1 MSKFQKKL
9 KRRRDLFKHT
19 TNYGESINKRKQFTI
34 QLSQNKREQ
43 QLIKRRNLN
52 NTNQTNTVS
61 QEKQKEKKTPTIDEL
76 PTLLKGIQSQDI
88 DEVKNNL
95 TSLRIMVS
103 EKDSPIDIIIEER
116 TLQILI
122 HFLYPQLD
130 NYIRFQ
136 TAWILTNLCS
146 GTTEQ
151 TLIVVELGFIPKLI
165 TLLDSEDANLI
176 EQGLWCL
183 GNIASD
189 CIQFRNEILKNEFI
203 IEKILQ
209 QFSKKYLTLNIT
221 KNAVWLLSQ
230 LFRRSPLPD
239 VSLVEMALPTISSLL
254 KSTNYS
260 VISDACWTFNY
271 ISNEGSDYIDAIL
284 EFDAIPILVQ
294 LLRNTRTQIQ
304 TPSLLT
310 ISNIVSGNNQQAQS
324 VLDEELLDNLKYLL
338 NDQQNHIRKET
349 LRILSNITAGTKSQI
364 RAVIKSGY
372 IKKIIDILKND
383 VWSIQKQALWV
394 LSNAVCEGSTKQV
407 NYILKC
413 NSLQLFCFFLC
424 RSEPKII
431 KICLDAIVKIL
442 QIGKDESEKNGSYI
456 NKYKLEMEEF
466 QILKDL
472 QRIAIHEV
480 KSISKIA
487 NYLIDFYFTNEQED
501 IENFD

>member
-1 MSKFQKKL
+1 MQTNKMSKFQKKL

-19 TNYGESINKRKQFTI
+19 TNYSDSINKRKQLTI

-43 QLIKRRNLN
+43 QLFKRRNFN
-52 NTNQTNTVS
+52 NTDQTNTVS

-76 PTLLKGIQSQDI
+76 PSLLKGIQSQDI

-103 EKDSPIDIIIEER
+103 EKDSPLDLIIEEG

-165 TLLDSEDANLI
+165 LLLDSGDANLI
-176 EQGLWCL
+176 EQV
-183 GNIASD
+183 
-189 CIQFRNEILKNEFI
+189 EI
-203 IEKILQ
+203 
-209 QFSKKYLTLNIT
+209 
-221 KNAVWLLSQ
+221 
-230 LFRRSPLPD
+230 
-239 VSLVEMALPTISSLL
+239 ALPTLSSLL

-260 VISDACWTFNY
+260 VISDVCWTFNY
-271 ISNEGSDYIDAIL
+271 ISNEGSDYIDAII
-284 EFDAIPILVQ
+284 EFDAIPVLIQ
-294 LLRNTRTQIQ
+294 LLRNTRTQIK

-310 ISNIVSGNNQQAQS
+310 ISNIVSGNHQQTQS

-338 NDQQNHIRKET
+338 NDHQNHIRKET

-364 RAVIKSGY
+364 KAVIKSGY
-372 IKKIIDILKND
+372 IKTIIDILKND

-394 LSNAVCEGSTKQV
+394 LSNAVCEGSAKQV
-407 NYILKC
+407 NYIIKC
-413 NSLQLFCFFLC
+413 NSLQLFCFFL
-424 RSEPKII
+424 RRTEPKLI
-431 KICLDAIVKIL
+431 KICLDALVKIL
-442 QIGKDESEKNGSYI
+442 QIGKDQSEKNGSYI
-456 NKYKLEMEEF
+456 NKYKMEMEEF

-472 QRIAIHEV
+472 QKLAIHEV

-487 NYLIDFYFTNEQED
+487 NYLIDFYFTNEQEE
-501 IENFD
+501 IGNFD

>member
-1 MSKFQKKL
+1 MQTNKMSKFQKKL

-19 TNYGESINKRKQFTI
+19 TNYSDSINKRKQLTI

-43 QLIKRRNLN
+43 QLFKRRNFN
-52 NTNQTNTVS
+52 NTDQTNTVT

-76 PTLLKGIQSQDI
+76 PSLLKGIQSQDI

-103 EKDSPIDIIIEER
+103 EKDSPLDLIIEEG

-130 NYIRFQ
+130 NYIRVREFNFFQVVSCSFQFIPYQYFSFSFDFFFLFLKFQ

-165 TLLDSEDANLI
+165 LLLDSGDANLI
-176 EQGLWCL
+176 EQV
-183 GNIASD
+183 
-189 CIQFRNEILKNEFI
+189 EI
-203 IEKILQ
+203 
-209 QFSKKYLTLNIT
+209 
-221 KNAVWLLSQ
+221 
-230 LFRRSPLPD
+230 
-239 VSLVEMALPTISSLL
+239 ALPTLSSLL

-271 ISNEGSDYIDAIL
+271 ISNEGSDYIDAII
-284 EFDAIPILVQ
+284 EFDAIPVLIQ
-294 LLRNTRTQIQ
+294 LLRNTRTQIK

-310 ISNIVSGNNQQAQS
+310 ISNIVSGNHQQTQS

-338 NDQQNHIRKET
+338 NDHQNHIRKET

-364 RAVIKSGY
+364 KAVIKSGY
-372 IKKIIDILKND
+372 IKTIIDILKND

-394 LSNAVCEGSTKQV
+394 LSNAVCEGSAKQV
-407 NYILKC
+407 NYIIKC
-413 NSLQLFCFFLC
+413 NSLQLFCFFL
-424 RSEPKII
+424 RRTEPKLI
-431 KICLDAIVKIL
+431 KICLDALVKIL
-442 QIGKDESEKNGSYI
+442 QIGKDQSEKNGSYI
-456 NKYKLEMEEF
+456 NKYKMEMEEF

-472 QRIAIHEV
+472 QKLAIHEV

-487 NYLIDFYFTNEQED
+487 NYLIDFYFTNEQEE
-501 IENFD
+501 IGNFD